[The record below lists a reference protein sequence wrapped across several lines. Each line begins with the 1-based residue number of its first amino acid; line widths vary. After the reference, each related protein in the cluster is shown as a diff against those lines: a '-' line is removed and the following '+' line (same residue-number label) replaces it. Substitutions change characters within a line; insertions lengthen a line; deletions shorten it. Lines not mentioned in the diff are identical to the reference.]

1 MNNLKKLPIG
11 IQTFSEI
18 REKEYIYIDKT
29 QEAYNLIDNYKYAFL
44 SRPRRFGKSLFLST
58 IKEIFEGNQTLFEGL
73 DIYNKWDWEDKYP
86 VIKIDFSGD
95 LRSSKNLENRI
106 HDILISNQKNLKVE
120 CEKIEAYDSCFEE
133 LIKKT
138 YQKYNKPVVVLIDEY
153 DKAIL
158 DNLDQIEIANAN
170 RETLRAFYSILKGC
184 DKYIRFVLL
193 TGVSKF
199 SRASIFSGLNMLED
213 ISLTPKFGNICGYTQ
228 NNIETIFKPYLQ
240 GVDLEKLK
248 SWYNGYNFLKD
259 KVYNPF
265 NILLFIKNENRFNNY
280 WFKTGTPNFLIQL
293 LKEGKYN
300 LAEFEDIEVGEEL
313 LDSFDLENLSL
324 ETVMFQSGYLTIKE
338 IEEFGDNCIY
348 HLHYPNLEVK
358 KSFNDYILTNYFIQ
372 KGKKTKVQIA
382 LYKLMAK
389 SDLEGLKDTLISLFA
404 SIAYNNFS
412 KNYIKN
418 YEGFYASVI
427 YAYFVGAG
435 FENVI
440 SEDITNHGR
449 IDLSIFIGNKIYI
462 FEFKVDTKGALEQ
475 IKEKNYYQ
483 KYLSSYNEIYI
494 VGIEFDSVLRN
505 IVGYNWKRVK

>member
-1 MNNLKKLPIG
+1 MNKKLPIG

-58 IKEIFEGNQTLFEGL
+58 IKEIFEGNKTLFEGL
-73 DIYNKWDWEDKYP
+73 YIYDKWDWQDNYP

-95 LRSSKNLENRI
+95 LRTAKKLENRI
-106 HDILISNQKNLKVE
+106 HDTLISNQKNLKVE
-120 CEKIEAYDSCFEE
+120 CKKIEAYDSCFEE

-138 YQKYNKPVVVLIDEY
+138 YQKYNKAVVVLIDEY

-158 DNLDQIEIANAN
+158 DNLDQIEVANAN
-170 RETLRAFYSILKGC
+170 REILRAFYSILKGC
-184 DKYIRFVLL
+184 DRYIRFVFL

-228 NNIETIFKPYLQ
+228 NDIETLFKPYL
-240 GVDLEKLK
+240 VDVNLEKLK
-248 SWYNGYNFLKD
+248 SWYDGYNFLKD
-259 KVYNPF
+259 KLYNPF

-293 LKEGKYN
+293 LREGEYN

-338 IEEFGDNCIY
+338 IEEFGDNYIY
-348 HLHYPNLEVK
+348 HLQYPNLEVK

-372 KGKKTKVQIA
+372 KGKKSKIQIA
-382 LYKLMAK
+382 LYKIMAK
-389 SDLEGLKDTLISLFA
+389 SDLEGLKDTLTSLFS

-412 KNYIKN
+412 RNYIEN

-435 FENVI
+435 FEKVI
-440 SEDITNHGR
+440 AEDITNQGR
-449 IDLSIFIGNKIYI
+449 IDLTVCIERKAFI
-462 FEFKVDTKGALEQ
+462 FEFKVDSKGALKQ
-475 IKEKNYYQ
+475 IKEKNYHK
-483 KYLSSYNEIYI
+483 KYLSNYNEIYTI
-494 VGIEFDSVLRN
+494 GVEFNSKKRN
-505 IVGYNWKRVK
+505 IVEYEWERIK